1 MRRSL
6 MVGVGVVVV
15 LAGWT
20 ARSHAGSG
28 PRYSPDG
35 ALIRP
40 DGIESWILVGASLGL
55 GYGAAA
61 EAPPG
66 MFHRV
71 YLEPSTYARY
81 RRTGRFPDGTMLA
94 LSVRLPAERVPPA
107 RQGWFEGE
115 PVGLEMA
122 VKDAAR
128 GGWAY
133 YGFEQDRSGATARRF
148 PPERCRECHAAHAAR
163 DNVFVQFYPT
173 LRAPPP

>member
-1 MRRSL
+1 MRQSL
-6 MVGVGVVVV
+6 IVCAAVAVV
-15 LAGWT
+15 LAGAT
-20 ARSHAGSG
+20 ARFRSG
-28 PRYSPDG
+28 VVPRYTPDG

-55 GYGAAA
+55 GYGEAAGT
-61 EAPPG
+61 PPG

-71 YLEPSTYARY
+71 YLEPSAYGRY

-94 LSVRLPAERVPPA
+94 LAVYLPAARVPPA
-107 RQGWFEGE
+107 SRGWVEGE
-115 PVGLEMA
+115 SVGLEMA

-133 YGFEQDRSGATARRF
+133 FGFEQDRPGATARAF
-148 PPERCRECHAAHAAR
+148 PSEGCRQCHAAHAAR